1 MIKFQKFLMH
11 GLTQKTDF
19 IVVAWYPRVD
29 GLTKMGNLKDGLGA
43 LWLQG
48 GRSLQVEG
56 RG

>member
-29 GLTKMGNLKDGLGA
+29 GLTKMGNLKDGWGA

-48 GRSLQVEG
+48 GKSLQVEG